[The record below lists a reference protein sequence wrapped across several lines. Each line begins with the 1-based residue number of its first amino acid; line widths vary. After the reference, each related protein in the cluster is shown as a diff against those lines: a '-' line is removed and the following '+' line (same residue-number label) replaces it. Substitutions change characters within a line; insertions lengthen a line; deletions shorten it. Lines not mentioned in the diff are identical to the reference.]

1 MPIDWDQ
8 VQRDLEEIVAAGAHR
23 ADERLASKI
32 SSYTRMTDADVK
44 ELFPEPADA
53 LKLGQLMKVVKAAE
67 DRNAKI
73 NTIVGNV
80 EKFAGVIVT
89 LLDRFV

>member
-1 MPIDWDQ
+1 MPIDWGQ
-8 VQRDLEEIVAAGAHR
+8 VLRDLNEIVDAGAQR

-32 SSYTRMTDADVK
+32 SSYTRMTDAEVK

-67 DRNAKI
+67 DRNTKI
-73 NTIVGNV
+73 NTIVSNA

>member
-1 MPIDWDQ
+1 MSIDWDE
-8 VQRDLEEIVAAGAHR
+8 VERDLDAIIRSGAQR

-32 SSYTRMTDADVK
+32 SSYTRMTDAEVK

-67 DRNAKI
+67 DRNTKI
-73 NTIVGNV
+73 NTIVGNA

-89 LLDRFV
+89 LLDRFI